1 MSACQGIS
9 LNPASD
15 QLCRSGVSPPEGGS
29 IAALRLL
36 VWRAKIFFLK
46 TGFCGIIIQTLR
58 IFIIKLSNRA
68 AASIFGP
75 LLFFFEERRKHRTVK
90 NFFQRKVKPS
100 RSVLLGSEK
109 WISGTAP
116 KLLRMIDTQGESIYP
131 GAQMGS
137 CC

>member
-46 TGFCGIIIQTLR
+46 TGFCGIIRVYQVEFYISRYYTEQQHR
-58 IFIIKLSNRA
+58 FSGRC
-68 AASIFGP
+68 S
-75 LLFFFEERRKHRTVK
+75 FFSKKGENTKTVDEIL
-90 NFFQRKVKPS
+90 QRKENRRDLFSDFRKQ
-100 RSVLLGSEK
+100 
-109 WISGTAP
+109 ISGRA
-116 KLLRMIDTQGESIYP
+116 
-131 GAQMGS
+131 
-137 CC
+137 